1 MAERKTRRE
10 FFAAGTT
17 ITERTIKPDGTKTD
31 RFYAT
36 TKANGGEP
44 SGRELDDAFQIA
56 QVLSNHSGLQDRLH
70 DLDVRLSE
78 SVLALRAAQEHLINI
93 GGGLPSAIT
102 IALEAVIDSVTKPG
116 TRTTAGHDQ
125 RLRASRLDVGALGK
139 AISDYEEVRE
149 DGDPSPTEIVQ
160 HLLKASDL
168 GK

>member
-10 FFAAGTT
+10 FYAAGTT
-17 ITERTIKPDGTKTD
+17 ITERTIKPDGTKTE

-78 SVLALRAAQEHLINI
+78 AVLALRAAQEHLINI

-102 IALEAVIDSVTKPG
+102 IALEAVIDSVTNPG
-116 TRTTAGHDQ
+116 TRTT
-125 RLRASRLDVGALGK
+125 ALGK
-139 AISDYEEVRE
+139 AISDYEEARE
-149 DGDPSPTEIVQ
+149 EGDPSPTEIVQ
-160 HLLKASDL
+160 HLMKASDL